1 MGSEARARLGLTA
14 LAFATLLSFNQ
25 LFGAQEFSG
34 PALLAMIAATGVA
47 LGCRRLGLWPST
59 TILVSGLVLV
69 VYLCLI
75 FQAAET
81 FYGVPTVSAIKGL
94 GAAVSRSFEHSQVD
108 FAPVPL
114 RPGYAIL
121 TVAAMWML
129 VTLGEVATFRWRR
142 PLIASLPSV
151 ALFAFLMIVGTQ
163 EAANIN
169 VVLFLGALFTY
180 WSLESTHRL
189 RSWGRW
195 VPVRKGNKAEGPPS
209 VTSGLA
215 RRMGISC
222 VAAALALP
230 AFVPVLEDGLLSW
243 RTDTGGAGG
252 AFGDG
257 NGSGSGTSSGRV
269 DPLVSLVPELIQR
282 TEKELF
288 RVRSDEPAYWRLLT
302 LSNFD
307 GTKWTDGNEEKT
319 SIPTSG
325 SVPLALAPP
334 TPGRTI
340 TQEFRITGLEGGELP
355 MAGFPLSVQVQQ
367 PETAQGSL
375 LVDPVTAD
383 VESIGQLEEDFSY
396 SVQGIVPDATF
407 KDLKRTQLGGVPTNS
422 QYLEVP
428 ELSPAVQALAAEWTR
443 GAKTPLEKLAA
454 IQDRL
459 RGFEYSLELDQ
470 PTTTDYLEEF
480 LLTTRVGYCQQ
491 FATAFALLARHLGM
505 PTRVAVGF
513 LPGVTDPA
521 QPDTYVVSGNETH
534 AWPEVLFEGYGWV
547 RFEPTPRQESS
558 EPLYTLEEVASA
570 PATIS
575 GAEAPTSGQG
585 PRGLDPDVNA
595 GQGFPNNEPLD
606 RRGRAGRDGTVD
618 NRWQESF
625 SRIALV
631 LAISALLFAALVPL
645 LKKLRT
651 QRRYARATGTR
662 GRALAAFADF
672 QQDASELASGRRT
685 AESASA
691 YAVRIAREAQ
701 LPRPAVVRLASIYE
715 AAEYAPEAVPAQ
727 QADEA
732 KRLARDLKAKLWA
745 QASWWRRI
753 KRLWSPKS
761 LIPATRGT
769 KVLPVRR
776 LALQKILSLG
786 RS

>member
-1 MGSEARARLGLTA
+1 
-14 LAFATLLSFNQ
+14 LAFVTLLSFNQ

-34 PALLAMIAATGVA
+34 PSLLGMIAATGVA
-47 LGCRRLGLWPST
+47 LWGRRLGLWPST
-59 TILVSGLVLV
+59 TIVASLLLLLF
-69 VYLCLI
+69 YLCLI
-75 FQAAET
+75 FQAPQT
-81 FYGVPTVSAIKGL
+81 FYGLPTASAIRGL
-94 GAAVSRSFEHSQVD
+94 GAAVSRSLEHSRVD

-121 TVAAMWML
+121 TVAAMWLL

-142 PLIASLPSV
+142 PLIASMPSV
-151 ALFAFLMIVGTQ
+151 ALFAFIMIVGTQ
-163 EAANIN
+163 EAASIN
-169 VVLFLGALFTY
+169 VVLFLAALFTY
-180 WSLESTHRL
+180 WSLESSHRL

-195 VPVRKGNKAEGPPS
+195 VPVWKGSKAEEPAS
-209 VTSGLA
+209 ITSGLA

-230 AFVPVLEDGLLSW
+230 VFMPVLEDGLVSW
-243 RTDTGGAGG
+243 RSDSGGA
-252 AFGDG
+252 
-257 NGSGSGTSSGRV
+257 GSGSGTSSGRI
-269 DPLVSLVPELIQR
+269 DPLVSLVPKLIRQ
-282 TEKELF
+282 TEDELF

-307 GTKWTDGNEEKT
+307 GTKWTDGSDQKT

-325 SVPLALAPP
+325 SVPLDLAPP

-340 TQEFRITGLEGGELP
+340 SQQFRITGLGGSEVPL
-355 MAGFPLSVQVQQ
+355 AGFPLSVQVEV
-367 PETAQGSL
+367 PESAQGSL
-375 LVDPVTAD
+375 FVDPLTAD
-383 VESIGQLEEDFSY
+383 IQMNADLQESFSY

-407 KDLKRTQLGGVPTNS
+407 KGLKRTQVGGVPIDS

-428 ELSPAVQALAAEWTR
+428 RLSPDVQALAAEWTR
-443 GAKTPLEKLAA
+443 GAKTDIEKLAA

-459 RGFEYSLELDQ
+459 RGFDYSLEVDQ
-470 PTTTDYLEEF
+470 PTSTDYLEEF

-491 FATAFALLARHLGM
+491 FATAFALLSRHLGL

-513 LPGVTDPA
+513 LPGETDPA
-521 QPDTYVVSGNETH
+521 RPDTYVVSGNETH

-558 EPLYTLEEVASA
+558 EPIYTLEETASA

-585 PRGLDPDVNA
+585 PRGLDPDANA
-595 GQGFPNNEPLD
+595 GRARQDGQPLD
-606 RRGRAGRDGTVD
+606 RRGPGARERILDS
-618 NRWQESF
+618 RWQESF

-631 LAISALLFAALVPL
+631 LALLALLFAALVPL

-651 QRRYARATGTR
+651 ERRYARATGTR
-662 GRALAAFADF
+662 GRAIAAFTEF
-672 QQDASELASGRRT
+672 QQESSELASGRAT

-691 YAVRIAREAQ
+691 YAVRIAQEAQ
-701 LPRPAVVRLASIYE
+701 LPGPAVVRLASIYE
-715 AAEYAPEAVPAQ
+715 AAEYAPEAVSKQ
-727 QADEA
+727 QAEEA
-732 KRLARDLKAKLWA
+732 KRLARHLKAKLWA

-753 KRLWSPKS
+753 KRLWSPSS
-761 LIPATRGT
+761 LMPPGRGARP
-769 KVLPVRR
+769 LPIGRP
-776 LALQKILSLG
+776 ALQKVLSLG